1 MADRSAAPP
10 NGGEGGKSVG
20 FAAGAD
26 APVRTT
32 GGGRRQKR
40 STIIQLAELVH
51 IKPKEKT
58 TFSSEQ
64 MQRGTTFNV
73 NDFDPDLAGE
83 GALTD
88 FERTAACEK
97 ASSGLARPDQ
107 GPPPAPQHPR
117 GTLAAASTPS

>member
-1 MADRSAAPP
+1 MPRLSPLPPVMADRSAAPP

-26 APVRTT
+26 APARTA

-88 FERTAACEK
+88 FERTAAC
-97 ASSGLARPDQ
+97 
-107 GPPPAPQHPR
+107 
-117 GTLAAASTPS
+117 

>member
-26 APVRTT
+26 APARTA

-64 MQRGTTFNV
+64 MQRGV
-73 NDFDPDLAGE
+73 SL
-83 GALTD
+83 GAYGYRRD
-88 FERTAACEK
+88 VW
-97 ASSGLARPDQ
+97 G
-107 GPPPAPQHPR
+107 
-117 GTLAAASTPS
+117 

>member
-26 APVRTT
+26 APVRTS

-83 GALTD
+83 VGVEVVD
-88 FERTAACEK
+88 VERRPPLHLFRAEGRLLL
-97 ASSGLARPDQ
+97 GLDVYQLR
-107 GPPPAPQHPR
+107 
-117 GTLAAASTPS
+117 